1 MDRSRRAFVV
11 PLVML
16 VIVLGRV
23 VQSGMLQT
31 VRAVDALTLFVAG
44 ALGGVVLTQ
53 LLVARRR
60 GAAAD
65 G

>member
-1 MDRSRRAFVV
+1 MDRSRRALLV

-44 ALGGVVLTQ
+44 ALAGVVLAQ
-53 LLVARRR
+53 LFARSR
-60 GAAAD
+60 GGA
-65 G
+65 GGG